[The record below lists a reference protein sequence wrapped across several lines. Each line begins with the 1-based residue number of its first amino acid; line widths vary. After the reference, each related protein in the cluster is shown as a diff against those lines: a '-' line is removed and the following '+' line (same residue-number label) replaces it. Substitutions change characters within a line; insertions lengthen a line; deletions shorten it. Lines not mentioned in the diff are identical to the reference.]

1 MTDDKNIFEC
11 LSDQLKLSPEQ
22 IKTSAQR
29 GDVDG
34 LMKNV
39 ESEKAKQVQSVLSD
53 PEKVKSLMNS
63 PEAQELLRLL
73 DQNQ

>member
-11 LSDQLKLSPEQ
+11 LSDRLKLSPGQ
-22 IKTSAQR
+22 IKASAQK
-29 GDVDG
+29 GDVDA

-53 PEKVKSLMNS
+53 PEKVKALMNS

-73 DQNQ
+73 DQNK

>member
-1 MTDDKNIFEC
+1 MTDDKKIFEC
-11 LSDQLKLSPEQ
+11 LSDRLKLSPGQ
-22 IKTSAQR
+22 IKASAQK
-29 GDVDG
+29 GDVDA

-53 PEKVKSLMNS
+53 PEKVKALMNS

-73 DQNQ
+73 DQNK